1 MREGPRQPR
10 NLEREDEGAL
20 AFLGERIESWQTLR
34 NASDPIAS
42 VLAAKET
49 ILGHI
54 KALRENEVATEE
66 EVATLSADFI
76 DLTETS
82 ENDFATLCDAKI
94 EYYTDQRRQ
103 YIKAIG

>member
-1 MREGPRQPR
+1 M
-10 NLEREDEGAL
+10 
-20 AFLGERIESWQTLR
+20 LR
-34 NASDPIAS
+34 NASDPVAGA
-42 VLAAKET
+42 LAAKEA

-66 EVATLSADFI
+66 EIATLSADFI

-82 ENDFATLCDAKI
+82 ENDFAALCDAKI

-103 YIKAIG
+103 YIESVS